1 MVTAL
6 GAGGQA
12 GALLMATVALWPM
25 GAALEALLTMA
36 VPVLPGT
43 TRAVQARGATTV
55 ALVLRAMVMVAAQV
69 QEAMVTVMAFAALAH
84 PEEEARLPETWNH
97 FPVSGRYMWL

>member
-6 GAGGQA
+6 GAGRRA

-25 GAALEALLTMA
+25 GAAREALLTMA

-43 TRAVQARGATTV
+43 TGAVQVRGATTA
-55 ALVLRAMVMVAAQV
+55 ALALRAMAMVAAQG
-69 QEAMVTVMAFAALAH
+69 AMATMMAVAAQAH
-84 PEEEARLPETWNH
+84 QEEEACLPETWNH
-97 FPVSGRYMWL
+97 FPVSARYMWL